1 MPTIKLTGRDIPS
14 LQPIAGKRT
23 DFFDKT
29 LPGFSV
35 RVSPSGRKSF
45 CVLYRR
51 GRRLRRLT
59 IGRHPVLSLKE
70 AREIARDALVE
81 VARGGDPAAR
91 KVEERKAPT
100 FAELANEYLERYAKP
115 NKRSWSEDQRIIE
128 NKLNPVLG
136 RILAKDVTRAD
147 VRRLLENI
155 VRRPAPIEA
164 NRTHALLRKL
174 YNWAISQDLVE
185 QTPCFGLPRPAKER
199 PRHHVL
205 SEDDLRRFWEGLE
218 AERCSTS
225 AIFKLRLLTA
235 QRGGEVHGMEWA
247 HIDLESAWW
256 TIPMEHSKNGLPHR
270 VPLSSPAIT
279 LLKEVQ
285 EFSSSSKWV
294 FPNKRG
300 DSHVKTLQRAVERIR
315 KRTGVDFR
323 GHDLRRT
330 AASFMTSMGTSRVVV
345 ARILNH
351 AERGVTAV
359 YDRHSYDQE
368 KRRALDA
375 WAKRLEEL
383 VRRRLE
389 Y

>member
-14 LQPIAGKRT
+14 LQAIDGKRT
-23 DFFDKT
+23 DFFDTT

-59 IGRHPVLSLKE
+59 IGRHSVLSLKQ
-70 AREIARDALVE
+70 AREIAREALVE
-81 VARGGDPAAR
+81 VAKGGDPAAR
-91 KVEERKAPT
+91 KIEDRKAPT
-100 FAELANEYLERYAKP
+100 FAELASEYLERYAKP
-115 NKRSWSEDQRIIE
+115 NKRSWCEDQRIIQ

-136 RILAKDVTRAD
+136 RIPAKDITRAD
-147 VRRLLENI
+147 VRRLLDDI
-155 VRRPAPIEA
+155 VRRPAPVEA

-185 QTPCFGLPRPAKER
+185 HTPCFGLPRPAKER

-218 AERCSTS
+218 AEGRSTS

-235 QRGGEVHGMEWA
+235 QRGGEVHSMEWT
-247 HIDLESAWW
+247 HVDLESAWW
-256 TIPMEHSKNGLPHR
+256 TIPSEHSKNALPHR
-270 VPLSSPAIT
+270 VPLSPPAIA
-279 LLKEVQ
+279 LLKEVHGL
-285 EFSSSSKWV
+285 SSFSKWI
-294 FPNKRG
+294 FPNQKG
-300 DSHVKTLQRAVERIR
+300 DFHINTLQRAVERIR
-315 KRTGVDFR
+315 RRTGVDFR

-330 AASFMTSMGTSRVVV
+330 AASFMTSMGISRIVV

-359 YDRHSYDQE
+359 YDRHSYDPE
-368 KRRALDA
+368 KRQALEA
-375 WAKRLEEL
+375 WAQRLEEL
-383 VRRRLE
+383 VQKRLE